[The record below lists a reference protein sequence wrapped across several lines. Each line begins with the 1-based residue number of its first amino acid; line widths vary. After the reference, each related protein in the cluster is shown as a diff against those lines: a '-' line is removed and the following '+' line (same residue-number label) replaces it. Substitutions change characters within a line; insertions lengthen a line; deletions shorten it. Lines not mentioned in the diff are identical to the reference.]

1 MKMINQALLAATAM
15 VAFAAPAMAVEVVV
29 TPADTSWRVIPNG
42 PTDGTAVITNTAP
55 RSGNGSLELRGDRT
69 RFATGTIFPNA
80 ASTNIANMR
89 DVTAL
94 TFDWQIAG
102 DSVSLL
108 NPDYTP
114 ALRLSIFDTTS
125 NARRDLVWEGAYNGT
140 YGNTN
145 RDTWYSTTAASLF
158 YLTGPGVVVNENAG
172 RTIADWATFFGANSF
187 VGGISV
193 GQGSSAGV
201 GYHAFADNVTLST
214 VNGSTTYNF
223 ETAAAGAVPET
234 ATWGMMIAGFGM
246 MGAAMRMR
254 RRSTKV
260 SFA

>member
-1 MKMINQALLAATAM
+1 MKMINQALFAATAVM
-15 VAFAAPAMAVEVVV
+15 VLATPATAAEVVV
-29 TPADTSWRVIPNG
+29 TPSSTSWRSEAANS
-42 PTDGTAVITNTAP
+42 GTAQITSTAP

-69 RFATGTIFPNA
+69 RFFTGTIFPNA
-80 ASTNIANMR
+80 ASASLAAMR

-94 TFDWQIAG
+94 TFDWRIAG

-114 ALRLSIFDTTS
+114 ALRLSIFDSTT
-125 NARRDLVWEGAYNGT
+125 NLRRDLVWEGVYNGT
-140 YGNTN
+140 YGNTQ

-201 GYHAFADNVTLST
+201 GYHAFADNVTLAT

-223 ETAAAGAVPET
+223 ESAAAGAVPET

-246 MGAAMRMR
+246 MGAAMRTR

-260 SFA
+260 TFA